1 MIYRVAL
8 QILKMKKHH
17 LKTLKSV
24 EKIVEELKNYD
35 ELLESN
41 IDEFFD
47 GMYKINLSRQD
58 INQHKIHYREKQKKL

>member
-1 MIYRVAL
+1 
-8 QILKMKKHH
+8 MKKHH

>member
-1 MIYRVAL
+1 
-8 QILKMKKHH
+8 MKKHH

-58 INQHKIHYREKQKKL
+58 INQHKIHYREKQKKLWILH